1 MTIKDTVVNL
11 SVFIFCIAKDQ
22 FIYTIPHTYLT
33 VIISFNE
40 LASKSITM
48 FLIIL
53 GLLLIIIISAA
64 AKNNFAIAKF
74 VGIGRI
80 VGLLFILIGI
90 STACIKQIDA
100 GEVGV
105 KVLFGSVQNEVLQS
119 GLHFVNPLLDIK
131 RLDVKTQNYTM
142 SGVHDEG
149 DKAGDDAIRVLTSD
163 GLEVTIDLTV
173 LYRVVAADAPRLLRE
188 TGEDFRDKI
197 VRPITRTKIRD
208 NAVYY
213 QAVDLF
219 GNKRDEFQQR
229 IYKTIEDDFKK
240 RGLMLEQLLVRNIT
254 LPNSVKASIESKIN
268 AEQDAKKME
277 FVLLKEKQEA
287 ERKRVEAQGI
297 ADYQRIINTGLTD
310 QQLQYEQI
318 KAMKEIALSQNA
330 KIIVMGKG
338 NTPLIIDGKQ

>member
-1 MTIKDTVVNL
+1 M
-11 SVFIFCIAKDQ
+11 A
-22 FIYTIPHTYLT
+22 
-33 VIISFNE
+33 
-40 LASKSITM
+40 
-48 FLIIL
+48 LIIL
-53 GLLLIIIISAA
+53 GIIILLAVSIL
-64 AKNNFAIAKF
+64 AKNNNTIAKF
-74 VGIGRI
+74 VPTGRI
-80 VGLLFILIGI
+80 VGILFIVLGI
-90 STACIKQIDA
+90 STACVKQIDA

-105 KVLFGSVQNEVLQS
+105 KKLFGSIQPEVLQS
-119 GLHFVNPLLDIK
+119 GLHFVNPLLDVKTI
-131 RLDVKTQNYTM
+131 DVKTQNYTM

-149 DKAGDDAIRVLTSD
+149 QKSGDDAIKVLTSD

-173 LYRVVAADAPRLLRE
+173 LFRVVSTEAPRLLKE
-188 TGEDFRDKI
+188 TGEDFTDKI

-219 GNKRDEFQQR
+219 GSKRDEFQQR
-229 IYKTIEDDFKK
+229 IYKSIEDDFKK
-240 RGLMLEQLLVRNIT
+240 RGLLLEQLLVRNIT

-318 KAMKEIALSQNA
+318 KAMKELALSQNA
-330 KIIVMGKG
+330 KVIVMGKNG
-338 NTPLIIDGKQ
+338 APIIIDGKQ

>member
-1 MTIKDTVVNL
+1 
-11 SVFIFCIAKDQ
+11 
-22 FIYTIPHTYLT
+22 
-33 VIISFNE
+33 
-40 LASKSITM
+40 M
-48 FLIIL
+48 FLIII
-53 GLLLIIIISAA
+53 GLIILLVTSIVLKKNPQLVKFRPAGILFGFVFIVLGIITSS
-64 AKNNFAIAKF
+64 
-74 VGIGRI
+74 V
-80 VGLLFILIGI
+80 
-90 STACIKQIDA
+90 KQIDA

-105 KVLFGSVQNEVLQS
+105 KVLFGSIQNDVLAS
-119 GLHFVNPLLDIK
+119 GLHFINPLLDIK
-131 RLDVKTQNYTM
+131 KIDVKTQNYTM
-142 SGVHDEG
+142 SGVNDEG
-149 DKAGDDAIRVLTSD
+149 NKSGDDAIRVLTSD

-173 LYRVVAADAPRLLRE
+173 LYRVVSSDAPRLLRE
-188 TGEDFRDKI
+188 TGDDYRDKI

-229 IYKTIEDDFKK
+229 IYRSIEDDFKK

-297 ADYQRIINTGLTD
+297 ADYQRIINTGLTE

-318 KAMKEIALSQNA
+318 KAMKELALSTNA
-330 KIIVMGKG
+330 KVIVMGKA
-338 NTPLIIDGKQ
+338 NSSLLIDGSK

>member
-1 MTIKDTVVNL
+1 ML
-11 SVFIFCIAKDQ
+11 F
-22 FIYTIPHTYLT
+22 
-33 VIISFNE
+33 
-40 LASKSITM
+40 
-48 FLIIL
+48 IIL
-53 GLLLIIIISAA
+53 GVVALILSGVVQKTSPASSRFGKPIRLVGFGLVLL
-64 AKNNFAIAKF
+64 
-74 VGIGRI
+74 GI
-80 VGLLFILIGI
+80 L
-90 STACIKQIDA
+90 TACVKQIDA

-105 KVLFGSVQNEVLQS
+105 KVLFGSVQPDVLNS
-119 GLHFVNPLLDIK
+119 GLHIVNPLLDIWK
-131 RLDVKTQNYTM
+131 MDIKTQNYTM

-149 DKAGDDAIRVLTSD
+149 NKAGDDAIRVLASD

-173 LYRVVAADAPRLLRE
+173 LYRVIANDAPRLLKE

-219 GNKRDEFQQR
+219 STRRDEFQQR
-229 IYKTIEDDFKK
+229 IYKSIEDDFKK
-240 RGLMLEQLLVRNIT
+240 RGLLLEQLLVRNIT

-297 ADYQRIINTGLTD
+297 ADYQKIINTGLTE

-318 KAMKEIALSQNA
+318 KALKELSLSSNA
-330 KIIVMGKG
+330 KVIVMGKG
-338 NTPLIIDGKQ
+338 GAPIIIDGKQ